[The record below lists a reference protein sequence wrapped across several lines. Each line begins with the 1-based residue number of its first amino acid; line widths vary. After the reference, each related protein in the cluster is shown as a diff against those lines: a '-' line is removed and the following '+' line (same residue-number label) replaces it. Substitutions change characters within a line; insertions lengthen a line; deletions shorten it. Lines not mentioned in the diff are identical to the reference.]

1 MLHVEAKI
9 RASGGHPFFD
19 DLSTTSLREQEV
31 LGRDGDLGK
40 LRGGV
45 GFWAI

>member
-1 MLHVEAKI
+1 MLHMEAKI

-40 LRGGV
+40 LKGGV
-45 GFWAI
+45 VSGAI